1 MRRENANMVTPTIR
15 RVMDPDLDHLR
26 LTAEIGNGPHPETR
40 KAKEKAKVEK
50 ERKVNLRG
58 TRKALHATSTSE
70 PDAPKEM
77 TVNLAMMRKNSRSS
91 RRKVAERIFSRAGPE
106 PRGHYRRRYACHPQ

>member
-1 MRRENANMVTPTIR
+1 MVTLIIR

-26 LTAEIGNGPHPETR
+26 LTAGIDKGTNPKTR

-50 ERKVNLRG
+50 EREVNLRG
-58 TRKALHATSTSE
+58 TRKALHAISTSE
-70 PDAPKEM
+70 PDARKEM
-77 TVNLAMMRKNSRSS
+77 TANLAMMRKSLRSS
-91 RRKVAERIFSRAGPE
+91 RRKVVERIFSRAGPE